1 MQFESWSNDAKKAG
15 EEVREML
22 ADSDNKEVKRPQKK
36 ENNSMQST
44 PKKDEDNR
52 SCWKTKYILWY
63 TKISFQKQKI

>member
-1 MQFESWSNDAKKAG
+1 MWARMQFESWSNDAKKAG

-36 ENNSMQST
+36 ENNSMQLT

-52 SCWKTKYILWY
+52 SC
-63 TKISFQKQKI
+63 